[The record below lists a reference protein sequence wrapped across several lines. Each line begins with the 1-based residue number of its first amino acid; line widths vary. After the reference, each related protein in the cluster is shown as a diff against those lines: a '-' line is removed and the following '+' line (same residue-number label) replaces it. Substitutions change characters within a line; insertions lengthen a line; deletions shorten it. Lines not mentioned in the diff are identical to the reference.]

1 MSVWAAAVWLK
12 NQIGNLI
19 DNKLGQPSLTGKGI
33 TFCELQNHLSGIE
46 INAGYTRAIYVFIP
60 PVSGIYNISITGS
73 LYNANHTIRFGAM
86 QELQYLLGWT
96 AFSFDHFDTL
106 ADDSI
111 NDLRAESFNRIMT
124 DYLIDKTST
133 RCDTSSVEDIFGLFE
148 QVSFGTTSVGTKEF
162 SVTLTKD
169 IPAMVFAMNDTT
181 YDAILDVDELKITYG
196 NE

>member
-1 MSVWAAAVWLK
+1 
-12 NQIGNLI
+12 
-19 DNKLGQPSLTGKGI
+19 
-33 TFCELQNHLSGIE
+33 
-46 INAGYTRAIYVFIP
+46 
-60 PVSGIYNISITGS
+60 
-73 LYNANHTIRFGAM
+73 M

-124 DYLIDKTST
+124 DYLVDKNST
-133 RCDTSSVEDIFGLFE
+133 ACDTSSVEDIFGLFD
-148 QVSFGTTSVGTKEF
+148 QVSFGTTSVKTKEF

-181 YDAILDVDELKITYG
+181 YDAILDVDGLKITYG